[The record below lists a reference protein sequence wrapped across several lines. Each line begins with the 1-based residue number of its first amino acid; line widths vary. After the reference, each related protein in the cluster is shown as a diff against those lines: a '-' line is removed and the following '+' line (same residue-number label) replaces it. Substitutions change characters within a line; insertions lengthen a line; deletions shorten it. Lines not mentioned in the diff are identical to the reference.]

1 MIRTLKWLISI
12 DLLLAIILLLLG
24 RTDWLLNTQIGFIS
38 SALVLGASMFSYSQM
53 VYSRLEGGTAV
64 PTDDRDEIDKMEDP
78 YDLYGEDSPVDE
90 TLQLKEAIKEEKQR
104 MKQNRRSAYQT
115 LKDSKASLSIL
126 RLGAYLLLFVGFFYL
141 SRNQL
146 LHIPSYLIAMA
157 LPIVIIVGLLLTKKE
172 EVDEARL

>member
-1 MIRTLKWLISI
+1 MIRTFKWLIGI
-12 DLLLAIILLLLG
+12 DLLLAIISLLLG
-24 RTDWLLNTQIGFIS
+24 RMDWLLNTQIGFIS

-53 VYSRLEGGTAV
+53 VYSRLESGTAA

-78 YDLYGEDSPVDE
+78 YDLYGEDTPVDE

-115 LKDSKASLSIL
+115 LKDSRASLSIL

>member
-1 MIRTLKWLISI
+1 MIRTLKWLIGI
-12 DLLLAIILLLLG
+12 DLLLAIISLLLG
-24 RTDWLLNTQIGFIS
+24 RMDWLLNTQIGFIS

-53 VYSRLEGGTAV
+53 VYSRLESGTAT

-78 YDLYGEDSPVDE
+78 YDLYGEDTPVDE

-115 LKDSKASLSIL
+115 LKDSRASLSIL